1 MTTAPV
7 AAPAPTLPASPAA
20 AAAEAAGRDV
30 TWPAVGAIWKRE
42 VKRFFRQR
50 NRVIGAVATP
60 VVFWLL
66 LGLGLNETFRVNPG
80 EVSGGVVLTDVG
92 TPGVDSGAASDIG
105 YLAFFF
111 PGMVVLMVLFT

>member
-7 AAPAPTLPASPAA
+7 ATPAPTLPASPSTAA
-20 AAAEAAGRDV
+20 PETVGRDV

-80 EVSGGVVLTDVG
+80 GLSGRVVGGEVERERDGRGGGEEKRSRERMIYKEGDE
-92 TPGVDSGAASDIG
+92 
-105 YLAFFF
+105 
-111 PGMVVLMVLFT
+111 